1 MDNQHKTLTIF
12 GATGSVGSNTL
23 DLVRKN
29 PDKFK
34 VYGLTAH
41 QNIEGLLA
49 LVDEFKPEI
58 VAISDA
64 RFYAQLSHAL
74 AGRDVEILCGT
85 DGLEELATQKVDIVV
100 AAIVG
105 LAGLKSVAAAVHA
118 GQKIAL
124 ANKEALVAAGHLIM
138 PYVKQSEAEIIPIDS
153 EHNAIFQCLI
163 GEDRGDVS
171 KITLTASGGPFRDY
185 TQVELNQVTV
195 SDALKHPNWEMGAK
209 ISIDSATMMNKGLEL
224 IEAYWLFDVKPSQL
238 EAVIHPQSL
247 IHGLV
252 SFCDGSWLA
261 HMGVAD
267 MRVPISYALGYP
279 ERLAWEA
286 QELDLIEI
294 GRMDFRSIDIR
305 LFPCFGL
312 AHAVIGTNPADAVV
326 LNTSNEVA
334 VKQFLEGKLHFTEIS
349 KRIEHMLSQDFGNWG
364 VSSIDEIIALDI
376 EIQDRLSTA

>member
-105 LAGLKSVAAAVHA
+105 LAGLKSVAAAVNA

-349 KRIEHMLSQDFGNWG
+349 KRIEHMLSQNFGNWG